1 MLRLFSKFCHKK
13 KIYWDLSESL
23 LKECATSVLWDFRER
38 GNIKSITI
46 SELWCPEAESN
57 HRHED
62 FQSSALPT
70 ELSGQKGLSGTPQ
83 KRLDVASQ
91 PHARRVLNPSRGDES
106 RPSLLLRGNIA
117 LGAVEV
123 GAGKKLVHLL
133 LQVFTVIGVSHA
145 QLLLIDKH
153 GLVTLP
159 FAPGLLRNIQKQ
171 FLAFF
176 SRIGRRD
183 ESGEVLLELAAE
195 YCA

>member
-1 MLRLFSKFCHKK
+1 MR
-13 KIYWDLSESL
+13 
-23 LKECATSVLWDFRER
+23 
-38 GNIKSITI
+38 
-46 SELWCPEAESN
+46 WCPEVESN